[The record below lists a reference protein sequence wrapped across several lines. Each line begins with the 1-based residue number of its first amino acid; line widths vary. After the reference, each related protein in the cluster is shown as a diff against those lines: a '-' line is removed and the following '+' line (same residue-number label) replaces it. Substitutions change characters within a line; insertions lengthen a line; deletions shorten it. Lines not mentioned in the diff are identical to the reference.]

1 MHDRRTPFAG
11 RKEEEGGKGGEAA
24 ATKGQHA
31 QQEQQQHS
39 AAVGESMCKAAHG
52 HAPEDEAEVKSF
64 VSTFARSR
72 RR

>member
-24 ATKGQHA
+24 ATKGQ
-31 QQEQQQHS
+31 QQQHS